1 MVDEIFLNKRKNV
14 FINYKYEK
22 KELMTQYEQYFYN
35 VIRKRLNHKY
45 IIIPQVNLATIV
57 NKKKKSYC
65 NELFRNIDF
74 GIFDKKFN
82 IKLLIEVNDKT
93 HLLSSR
99 MDRDKKIKNICKD
112 ANVPII
118 FFYSKYC
125 NKPDYIIKRILDII
139 EED

>member
-14 FINYKYEK
+14 FINDKYEK

-74 GIFDKKFN
+74 G
-82 IKLLIEVNDKT
+82 
-93 HLLSSR
+93 
-99 MDRDKKIKNICKD
+99 
-112 ANVPII
+112 
-118 FFYSKYC
+118 SKYC

-139 EED
+139 EKD